1 MSQHSVPLE
10 EEDAEILSPQ
20 VVNLW
25 GSFIRYTGTVTGS
38 CGSNFE
44 SEFCLAV

>member
-1 MSQHSVPLE
+1 MSQHSIPPE

-25 GSFIRYTGTVTGS
+25 DSVFRYPGTVAGS
-38 CGSNFE
+38 CGNNFE